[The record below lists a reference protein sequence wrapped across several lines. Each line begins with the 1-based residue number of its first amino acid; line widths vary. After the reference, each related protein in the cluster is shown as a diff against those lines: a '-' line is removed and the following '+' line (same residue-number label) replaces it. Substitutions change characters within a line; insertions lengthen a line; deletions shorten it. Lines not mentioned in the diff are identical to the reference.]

1 MIPEQ
6 ARLEIGRKRAAG
18 ETWTGIARWIQDEY
32 GVEVHRTTVQRW
44 HDKDILSEFEL
55 EESSDI
61 VDSSKERL
69 KIDKKLQTFKAESVY
84 WKKMYEQSSK
94 NEARKDVVAEIIQD
108 LVPAFKAV
116 RVPKP
121 SNRKGKSDTE
131 QIVVAPLTD
140 THVGDYVKA
149 DQMIG
154 MNQYDIDIFNKR
166 LSGWSES
173 VYNLVELRRNIAP
186 VNKLIVPMLGDMIS
200 GDIHDELARTNID
213 HCMGQMIRGA
223 NLIAQAIMFFAPHFQ
238 EIEVPCVVGNHGRM
252 TRKPPM
258 KDKYMDWDYMLYQW
272 VAAFCANQKNITFKI
287 PRSFATSFDVYDRKV
302 LIMHGDAISGAG
314 SGTTIMNTIAKMRSV
329 FEYGRA
335 ADNSNIAIPDHF
347 DSVMLGHFHRVDEY
361 DIGTGEIHICG
372 TMKGGDEFA
381 LQRLQVFTPPKQ
393 IVTYWHPQYG
403 CVGKETLYLNRYD
416 NVESRFTDII
426 PEIWINSV

>member
-1 MIPEQ
+1 
-6 ARLEIGRKRAAG
+6 
-18 ETWTGIARWIQDEY
+18 
-32 GVEVHRTTVQRW
+32 
-44 HDKDILSEFEL
+44 
-55 EESSDI
+55 
-61 VDSSKERL
+61 
-69 KIDKKLQTFKAESVY
+69 
-84 WKKMYEQSSK
+84 
-94 NEARKDVVAEIIQD
+94 
-108 LVPAFKAV
+108 
-116 RVPKP
+116 
-121 SNRKGKSDTE
+121 
-131 QIVVAPLTD
+131 
-140 THVGDYVKA
+140 
-149 DQMIG
+149 
-154 MNQYDIDIFNKR
+154 
-166 LSGWSES
+166 
-173 VYNLVELRRNIAP
+173 
-186 VNKLIVPMLGDMIS
+186 MIS
-200 GDIHDELARTNID
+200 GDIHEELARSNID

-302 LIMHGDAISGAG
+302 LMMHGDAISGAG

-335 ADNSNIAIPDHF
+335 ADNSNTAIPDHF

-393 IVTYWHPQYG
+393 IVTYWHPKYG

-416 NVESRFTDII
+416 DVESKFTDII

>member
-140 THVGDYVKA
+140 THVGDFVKA

-154 MNQYDIDIFNKR
+154 LNQYDIDIFNKR

-258 KDKYMDWDYMLYQW
+258 KDKFMDWDYMLYQW
-272 VAAFCANQKNITFKI
+272 VATFCRDQKNIKF
-287 PRSFATSFDVYDRKV
+287 
-302 LIMHGDAISGAG
+302 
-314 SGTTIMNTIAKMRSV
+314 
-329 FEYGRA
+329 
-335 ADNSNIAIPDHF
+335 HF
-347 DSVMLGHFHRVDEY
+347 F
-361 DIGTGEIHICG
+361 
-372 TMKGGDEFA
+372 
-381 LQRLQVFTPPKQ
+381 
-393 IVTYWHPQYG
+393 
-403 CVGKETLYLNRYD
+403 
-416 NVESRFTDII
+416 
-426 PEIWINSV
+426 